1 MKTFCVSL
9 LKSTELRRIELSYT
23 LILVVQAFQRLDI
36 DESGEIDRDD
46 IKQLMGEQLTEDE
59 LNEILQNKPTIT
71 KKDFITRMGLRRI
84 ERTRSQLSA
93 FSRTSE

>member
-9 LKSTELRRIELSYT
+9 LKSTELRRIELSHT